1 MLDVEYLLDPRAAG
15 GWPLVYRYRSG
26 ILRASMRRTLGEEA
40 ERDGSMVFDC
50 APVDLPSFC
59 VGGGL
64 FSGVSICDWPTGQQ
78 APSTTET
85 IEALN
90 GLCLAEGQR
99 VVLFVPTG
107 NALLRRPEWPD
118 AERASIVIEEPVV
131 RPDTLHSIL
140 KYLVHQS
147 KLVRGDGLLSQIGF
161 RRYFDDVIADQDS
174 MDLPDFSQEFNRAV
188 LLYIDPKTGVFSGE
202 RAIGERRANLNRIM
216 RPLRGFVEDREQPQ
230 LSDLLR
236 GLAGRFPSGRSGGEL
251 ADELA
256 RHTLTLLASKR
267 PYRSVSRSGFERA
280 PSRRFNGADDRTSVL
295 IWTAVL
301 LAFTPGLFEIGTLKD
316 DPRAGFDPVLVRADQ
331 MGREF
336 LRRLSSDEA
345 ADPLS
350 GLWTELGQVILRARM
365 EEEPVTAQG
374 KLVRQL
380 ACRLEQPVPRESQW
394 VERLRSILAE
404 ELSNPAAEQ
413 GITTSEA
420 SVRHHLLPQPEPRY
434 FADIIGHQVA
444 ANALRRRL
452 DEQQHNTPLIL
463 CGPEGV
469 GKRTLGRLFAK
480 GLLCEGVPNGIAS
493 PCGYCEPC
501 TQFETGS
508 LFDFIEFDA
517 GAPFAADY
525 VQEKLLKN
533 LRYASFSRRRP
544 VMISNPEKAPRVV
557 DMCLKTL
564 EAHSDLNRFI
574 FTVTDLKAMSATG
587 QSRCETYR
595 LAPLADEESR
605 QLGRRFLE
613 SSAFPCDDRTLGI
626 IVAEAGGLP
635 QRLLDLCRAIT
646 GSRAIKL
653 NEVRL
658 ALKLDWA
665 EEAISY
671 WRALLSPNELEQGCF
686 GLPPGWPPREAVRR
700 IRLILEEIYC
710 VYATG
715 EIQQGSLLHV
725 DGDPISEL
733 ASLLGDRAT
742 DKGVSFQDLWITLS
756 EYWLSDDHVGPTG
769 FLKAGLQSWTI
780 IYGDP
785 VISSTLT

>member
-1 MLDVEYLLDPRAAG
+1 V
-15 GWPLVYRYRSG
+15 
-26 ILRASMRRTLGEEA
+26 
-40 ERDGSMVFDC
+40 
-50 APVDLPSFC
+50 
-59 VGGGL
+59 
-64 FSGVSICDWPTGQQ
+64 
-78 APSTTET
+78 
-85 IEALN
+85 
-90 GLCLAEGQR
+90 
-99 VVLFVPTG
+99 
-107 NALLRRPEWPD
+107 
-118 AERASIVIEEPVV
+118 
-131 RPDTLHSIL
+131 
-140 KYLVHQS
+140 
-147 KLVRGDGLLSQIGF
+147 
-161 RRYFDDVIADQDS
+161 
-174 MDLPDFSQEFNRAV
+174 
-188 LLYIDPKTGVFSGE
+188 
-202 RAIGERRANLNRIM
+202 
-216 RPLRGFVEDREQPQ
+216 
-230 LSDLLR
+230 
-236 GLAGRFPSGRSGGEL
+236 
-251 ADELA
+251 
-256 RHTLTLLASKR
+256 
-267 PYRSVSRSGFERA
+267 
-280 PSRRFNGADDRTSVL
+280 
-295 IWTAVL
+295 
-301 LAFTPGLFEIGTLKD
+301 
-316 DPRAGFDPVLVRADQ
+316 
-331 MGREF
+331 
-336 LRRLSSDEA
+336 
-345 ADPLS
+345 
-350 GLWTELGQVILRARM
+350 
-365 EEEPVTAQG
+365 
-374 KLVRQL
+374 
-380 ACRLEQPVPRESQW
+380 
-394 VERLRSILAE
+394 
-404 ELSNPAAEQ
+404 
-413 GITTSEA
+413 
-420 SVRHHLLPQPEPRY
+420 
-434 FADIIGHQVA
+434 
-444 ANALRRRL
+444 
-452 DEQQHNTPLIL
+452 
-463 CGPEGV
+463 
-469 GKRTLGRLFAK
+469 
-480 GLLCEGVPNGIAS
+480 
-493 PCGYCEPC
+493 EPC

-646 GSRAIKL
+646 GSRATKL

-742 DKGVSFQDLWITLS
+742 DKGVSFQDLWTALS
-756 EYWLSDDHVGPTG
+756 QHWLSDDHAGPMG
-769 FLKAGLQSWTI
+769 LLEAGLQSQI
-780 IYGDP
+780 IIRAHGA
-785 VISSTLT
+785 LA

>member
-15 GWPLVYRYRSG
+15 GRPLVYRYRSG
-26 ILRASMRRTLGEEA
+26 ILRASMRRALSEEA

-50 APVDLPSFC
+50 APVDLPTFC

-64 FSGVSICDWPTGQQ
+64 FSGVPICDWPTGQQ
-78 APSTTET
+78 APSTTEM

-107 NALLRRPEWPD
+107 NALLRRPEWLD
-118 AERASIVIEEPVV
+118 VERASIVIEEPVV
-131 RPDTLHSIL
+131 GPDTLHSIL

-147 KLVRGDGLLSQIGF
+147 KLVRGDGVLSQTGF

-174 MDLPDFSQEFNRAV
+174 MDLPGLSQEFNKAV
-188 LLYIDPKTGVFSGE
+188 LLYVDPQTGVFSAE
-202 RAIGERRANLNRIM
+202 RALGDRRASINRIM
-216 RPLRGFVEDREQPQ
+216 RPLRGFVEDREPPQ

-236 GLAGRFPSGRSGGEL
+236 GLAGRFPSGRSGREL

-256 RHTLTLLASKR
+256 RHTLPLLAPKR
-267 PYRSVSRSGFERA
+267 PYRPASRNGVERD
-280 PSRRFNGADDRTSVL
+280 PSRWFNGADDRTSVL

-301 LAFTPGLFEIGTLKD
+301 LAFTPRLFEIGAVKE
-316 DPRAGFDPVLVRADQ
+316 DPRAGFDLVLVRTDQ
-331 MGREF
+331 MGRDF
-336 LRRLSSDEA
+336 LRRLSSDNA

-365 EEEPVTAQG
+365 EEEPATAQG

-380 ACRLEQPVPRESQW
+380 VCRLEQSVPREPQW
-394 VERLRSILAE
+394 VERLRSILTE
-404 ELSNPAAEQ
+404 ELSNPANEQ
-413 GITTSEA
+413 GVTTSEA
-420 SVRHHLLPQPEPRY
+420 SVRHHLLPHPKPRC
-434 FADIIGHQVA
+434 FADIVGHQVA
-444 ANALRRRL
+444 VDALPRRL
-452 DEQQHNTPLIL
+452 GEQRNSTPLIL

-480 GLLCEGVPNGIAS
+480 GLLCEAMPNGIAP
-493 PCGYCEPC
+493 PCDYCEPC
-501 TQFETGS
+501 KQFETGS
-508 LFDFIEFDA
+508 LLDFIEFDA
-517 GAPFAADY
+517 SAQYAADY
-525 VQEKLLKN
+525 VQEKLLQN

-587 QSRCETYR
+587 QSRCEIYR
-595 LAPLADEESR
+595 LAPLAHEESR

-613 SSAFPCDDRTLGI
+613 SSGLPRDDRTLDVV
-626 IVAEAGGLP
+626 VAEASGLP
-635 QRLLDLCRAIT
+635 RRLLDLCGAVT
-646 GSRAIKL
+646 ASRATKI

-671 WRALLSPNELEQGCF
+671 WRALLSPNELQQGCF
-686 GLPPGWPPREAVRR
+686 GLPRGWPPREAVRR
-700 IRLILEEIYC
+700 VRLILEEIYC
-710 VYATG
+710 VFAAG
-715 EIQQGSLLHV
+715 KIQQGSLLHV

-733 ASLLGDRAT
+733 ASLLGDRAV
-742 DKGVSFQDLWITLS
+742 DKGVAFQDLWTALS
-756 EYWLSDDHVGPTG
+756 QHWLSDDHAGPMG
-769 FLKAGLQSWTI
+769 FWEAGLQSRTI
-780 IYGDP
+780 IRGHCA
-785 VISSTLT
+785 LA